1 MPFVLVSAQFT
12 IDKRCATTAARRGL
26 AQEGEGDGSGGSG
39 RGSVLLPAIVI
50 QCQLKHNK

>member
-26 AQEGEGDGSGGSG
+26 AQDGEGAEGVCAGECTTACNSNSM
-39 RGSVLLPAIVI
+39 PAGT
-50 QCQLKHNK
+50 

>member
-26 AQEGEGDGSGGSG
+26 APEGEAEGAGTG
-39 RGSVLLPAIVI
+39 RGCTTACNSNSMPAGT
-50 QCQLKHNK
+50 

>member
-26 AQEGEGDGSGGSG
+26 AQEGEGDGAGGSG

>member
-26 AQEGEGDGSGGSG
+26 APEGETEGEGIG
-39 RGSVLLPAIVI
+39 GSVLLPAIVI
-50 QCQLKHNK
+50 QCQLEHNK

>member
-26 AQEGEGDGSGGSG
+26 AQEEEGTEGECKGECTTACNSNSM
-39 RGSVLLPAIVI
+39 PAGT
-50 QCQLKHNK
+50 